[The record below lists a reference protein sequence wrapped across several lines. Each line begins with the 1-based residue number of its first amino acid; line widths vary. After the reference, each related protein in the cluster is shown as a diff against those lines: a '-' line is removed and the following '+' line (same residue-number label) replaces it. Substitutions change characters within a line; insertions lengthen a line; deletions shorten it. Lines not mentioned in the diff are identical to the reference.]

1 MSLKELKQ
9 RARSEGV
16 VGFSR
21 MKKAELEA
29 ALEKALGVNLQKPKS
44 FPAVRKVFPE
54 KVAAVVD
61 LSFDSLNSWFQGMK
75 KKVNLNLKEKAR
87 EKLLKLNAKIK
98 ELLEKPEFEWEEK
111 PGLGGSTFVVAGKEG
126 YSAEGFLKNNFEKTV
141 EILQKHFGFKVKMI
155 LVCRMSSADLA
166 EGTTIENDAFFSS
179 PVEEVFEGTD
189 LENLV
194 KKMNEWMLENM
205 QNFQKGRSN
214 WQFLRVEKLEIHL
227 DEMTV
232 GKFIPLPDWLDAKKA
247 LTNMKNEND
256 EKCFIYCLA
265 RWKYPV
271 KKNPQRITPLLKKQC
286 EEFNLDGISFPIS
299 WRGIDRFERQ
309 NDISV
314 NVLGLDGKEIITL
327 RKTREKKENHVI
339 LFKLKQGE
347 NEHFALV
354 NNINRLWFGQDSKNK
369 NQRQVCEG
377 CLNSFN
383 SKETLEVHQEFCVDD
398 GVKAVLPPPRSVVK
412 FRKVQCAT
420 IVPFVIYADFECILE
435 KTSKL
440 VGEKTTQIQ
449 HHIPCSFCFLPVSR
463 VGEEFSPTFFRG
475 KKEDDMG
482 KIFLEMLVEEVKWI
496 LTDIQEPLLK
506 KNTKRIIWKE
516 GEKEAFEKTDICW
529 FCEEK
534 IEEGKVADH
543 CHLTGK
549 FRGAAHEL
557 CNLQA
562 RVPKFTPVFMH
573 NLDGYDSHL
582 FIKNAGNEFGEISAI
597 ANNEEKY
604 VSFSLKIVWG
614 EFEDKEGKKH
624 KLFHEIRFLD
634 SLKFMNYP
642 LADLVK
648 NLGKEDLHCLKRF
661 FTPEDAELLSRKGIY
676 PYEFMD
682 SFEKFDLKSLP
693 EKNEFFSQLN
703 GEISDEDFSHAK
715 KVWEK
720 MGIQNLGEY
729 HDLYLK
735 TDVFLLADV
744 VENFRTVLLKNYLLD
759 PAWFLTAPSFF
770 WAAMLKMTKVKLE
783 LICEGDIEMFRFF
796 ERQIRGGVSTVFHR
810 LSWANNKF
818 MKDFDPEKKSKFI
831 VYLDANSLYPTAMM
845 QPLPVGG
852 FEWLEERKLKNWEK
866 IVDSEGWGCVLEVDL
881 EYPEEL
887 HDFHNDFPLAPELLE
902 VGGIFKL
909 IPNLRDKEKMVL
921 DGRNL
926 KLYLSLGM
934 KLKKIR
940 RGIKFQEKAFMKPFI
955 EWNTKLRTAAK
966 NDFEKEL
973 FKLASNAVYGKT
985 MENVR
990 NRINMKLVNDRKKKA
1005 NLVKKINFKH
1015 ATKFGEKIAAVHMRK
1030 TKVILDKPIFVGAG
1044 ILDLSKIH
1052 MFKFFYDYVKE
1063 KWEKVQVLYS
1073 DTDSLILE
1081 IETDD
1086 FFADTAE
1093 DVEKWFDTSK
1103 YPKDHFAENFPVGKN
1118 KKVLGMFKDEA
1129 DGKIIRGFVGLRA
1142 KCYSVLM
1149 EEKQQIKKAKGT
1161 KKNTVKRITH
1171 EDYVRVLG
1179 GEKFPLMKNVSFRS
1193 HLHEIFTEQMWKVAL
1208 SAEDDK
1214 RIVGEDGINTL
1225 AIGHWR
1231 VRERVK

>member
-1 MSLKELKQ
+1 MNLKELKQ

-21 MKKAELEA
+21 MKKAELE
-29 ALEKALGVNLQKPKS
+29 KALQKPKS

-61 LSFDSLNSWFQGMK
+61 LSLNTLNSWFQGMK

-98 ELLEKPEFEWEEK
+98 EMLEKPEFEWEEK
-111 PGLGGSTFVVAGKEG
+111 PGLGGSTFVVRGKEG
-126 YSAEGFLKNNFEKTV
+126 YSAEGFLKNINEKTV
-141 EILQKHFGFKVKMI
+141 EILQKHFGFKVKMV
-155 LVCRMSSADLA
+155 LVCRMASSNLA
-166 EGTTIENDAFFSS
+166 EGTTVENDAFFSS
-179 PVEEVFEGTD
+179 PVEEIFEGTD
-189 LENLV
+189 LVELT

-205 QNFQKGRSN
+205 RNFQKGRSN
-214 WQFLRVEKLEIHL
+214 WQFLRVERVEIHL

-256 EKCFIYCLA
+256 DECFKYCLG
-265 RWKYPV
+265 RWKNPV
-271 KKNPQRITPLLKKQC
+271 EKNPQRITSLLKKQC
-286 EEFNLDGISFPIS
+286 EEFNWEGISFPIS

-314 NVLGLDGKEIITL
+314 NVLGLDGKEIVTL

-339 LFKLKQGE
+339 LFKLKNGE
-347 NEHFALV
+347 NEHFTLV
-354 NNINRLWFGQDSKNK
+354 NNLNRLWFGQDSKNK
-369 NQRQVCEG
+369 NQRQVCDG

-398 GVKAVLPPPRSVVK
+398 GVKAVLPPRKSTVK
-412 FRKVQCAT
+412 FKKVQCGT
-420 IVPFVIYADFECILE
+420 IVPFTIYADFECILE
-435 KTSKL
+435 KTEKRI
-440 VGEKTTQIQ
+440 GEKTTQIQ

-463 VGEEFSPTFFRG
+463 VGVEFSPVFFRG
-475 KKEDDMG
+475 EREDDIG
-482 KIFLEMLVEEVKWI
+482 KIFLEKLVEQVKWI
-496 LTDIQEPLLK
+496 LNEIREPMLR
-506 KNTKRIIWKE
+506 KNTKRILWEK
-516 GEKEAFEKTDICW
+516 GEKEAFAKTNICW
-529 FCEEK
+529 FCRKK
-534 IEEGKVADH
+534 IEYKKVADH
-543 CHLTGK
+543 CHLTGR
-549 FRGAAHEL
+549 FRGAAHEV
-557 CNLQA
+557 CNLKA
-562 RVPKFTPVFMH
+562 KVPEFTPVFMH

-582 FIKNAGNEFGEISAI
+582 FIKNMGNEFGEITAI
-597 ANNEEKY
+597 PNNEEKY
-604 VSFSLKIVWG
+604 VSFSLKIIWG
-614 EFEDKEGKKH
+614 EFEDNEGKKH
-624 KLFHEIRFLD
+624 NLYHEMRFLD

-648 NLGKEDLHCLKRF
+648 NLGKNDLHCLKRF
-661 FTPEDAELLSRKGIY
+661 FPEDADLLSRKGVF

-682 SFEKFDLKSLP
+682 SFEKFNFTFP
-693 EKNEFFSQLN
+693 EKDAFFSQLS
-703 GEISDEDFSHAK
+703 GKVSDEDYFHAK
-715 KVWEK
+715 EVWK
-720 MGIQNLGEY
+720 KFGMKSLGEY

-759 PAWFLTAPSFF
+759 PAWFLTAPAFF
-770 WAAMLKMTKVKLE
+770 WCAMLKMTEVELE
-783 LICEGDIEMFRFF
+783 LICEGNIEMFQFF
-796 ERQIRGGVSTVFHR
+796 ERQIRGGVSSVFHR
-810 LSWANNKF
+810 FSQANNKF
-818 MKDFDPEKKSKFI
+818 MKDFDSSKVSKFI

-852 FEWLEERKLKNWEK
+852 FEWLSEGKLKQWEK
-866 IVDSEGWGCVLEVDL
+866 IVDSEDLGCVLEVDL
-881 EYPEEL
+881 EYPAEL
-887 HDFHNDFPLAPELLE
+887 HDFHNDFPLAPELME

-909 IPNLRDKEKMVL
+909 IPNLKDKEKMVL

-926 KLYLSLGM
+926 KLFLSLGM
-934 KLKKIR
+934 KLKNIR
-940 RGIKFQEKAFMKPFI
+940 RGIGFKKEAFMKPFI

-1005 NLVKKINFKH
+1005 NLVKKINFKY
-1015 ATKFGEKIAAVHMRK
+1015 ATKFGDKIAAVHMKK
-1030 TKVILDKPIFVGAG
+1030 TKVTLDKPIFVGAA

-1052 MFKFFYDYVKE
+1052 MFKFHYGYVKK
-1063 KWEKVQVLYS
+1063 KWEKVKVLYS

-1086 FFADTAE
+1086 FFADTGE

-1103 YPKDHFAENFPVGKN
+1103 YPKDHFAAKNGFPVGKN

-1129 DGKIIRGFVGLRA
+1129 DGQIIRGFVGLRP

-1149 EEKQQIKKAKGT
+1149 EEKQIKKAKGT
-1161 KKNTVKRITH
+1161 KKNTVKGISH
-1171 EDYVRVLG
+1171 EDYVRVLR
-1179 GEKFPLMKNVSFRS
+1179 GEKFPPMKNISFRS

-1214 RIVGEDGINTL
+1214 RIVMADGIQTL

-1231 VRERVK
+1231 GKGVGDS